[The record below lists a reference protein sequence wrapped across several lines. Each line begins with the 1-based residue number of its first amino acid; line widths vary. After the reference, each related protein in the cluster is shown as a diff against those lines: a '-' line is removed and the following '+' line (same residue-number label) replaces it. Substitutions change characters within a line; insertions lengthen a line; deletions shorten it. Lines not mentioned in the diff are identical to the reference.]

1 LTLLEL
7 GIIATSAQTEE
18 ILTLLRERIVSFAA
32 SRSQRDRA
40 EDVAQKVLHILIVKY
55 PHVSE
60 LTELVPL
67 SLKIARFVMIGEFR
81 TSNRRG
87 EGKEADVE
95 VTPLPAP
102 GLNPEEQADRKERV
116 ERLKAAMESLGE
128 RCRDLIR
135 YKLQG
140 KSFPEI
146 QRLFQIDSINTIY
159 TWDLRCRKQLLEA
172 MGGKWGGAL

>member
-1 LTLLEL
+1 MTLLEL
-7 GIIATSAQTEE
+7 GIIATRVQSEE
-18 ILTLLRERIVSFAA
+18 ILALLRERIVAFAA
-32 SRSQRDRA
+32 SRSRRDRA

-60 LTELVPL
+60 LSELVAL
-67 SLKIARFVMIGEFR
+67 SLKIARFVMIGEYR
-81 TSNRRG
+81 TGNRRG

-102 GLNPEEQADRKERV
+102 GLNPEEQAERKERV
-116 ERLKAAMESLGE
+116 ERLKTAMQTLGD

-146 QRLFQIDSINTIY
+146 QKIFQIPSINTIY

-172 MGGKWGGAL
+172 MGGKWGGAI

>member
-1 LTLLEL
+1 M
-7 GIIATSAQTEE
+7 QTEE
-18 ILTLLRERIVSFAA
+18 ILSLLRERIVSFAA

-55 PHVSE
+55 PHVVD

-81 TSNRRG
+81 TGSRRG
-87 EGKEADVE
+87 EGREADVE
-95 VTPLPAP
+95 VVPLPAP
-102 GLNPEEQADRKERV
+102 GLNPEEQADRKQRV
-116 ERLKAAMESLGE
+116 ERLKEAMQTLGD

-146 QRLFQIDSINTIY
+146 QKIFQIASINTIY
-159 TWDLRCRKQLLEA
+159 TWDLRCRKQLMEA
-172 MGGKWGGAL
+172 MGGNWGGAL